1 MEKAASAPTAE
12 RLLSLL
18 ADLYADQ
25 MGVKIEYR
33 ITERK
38 EHDGTDYGIPG
49 SACNCDSHGTD

>member
-38 EHDGTDYGIPG
+38 DNDGNHHGNPG
-49 SACNCDSHGTD
+49 SACNCDPNGAD